1 MKLKKM
7 EFKHFLLSVAI
18 YAHRNT
24 APALGSSSDYALS
37 SLQRLLFPLIPAPQ
51 SSKMFVSRYYS

>member
-1 MKLKKM
+1 M
-7 EFKHFLLSVAI
+7 EFIHFLLSVVI

-24 APALGSSSDYALS
+24 APALGSSSDFALS
-37 SLQRLLFPLIPAPQ
+37 SLQRLLIALIPAPQ